1 MTDSDSSSRKP
12 NLFLRIF
19 IILILV
25 ACVVAGLAYKKYL
38 QIGVLTTQGSAPPAP
53 VSVTVASAETSQWH
67 KRIKTV
73 GTLVASQ
80 GVDLSTEV
88 AGIVKSIHFN
98 SGQEIE
104 MGDLLLELNNQ
115 TELATLGQAQAKFN
129 ADNSQFQRLLKLKD
143 QSFVTRNDID
153 SQTALVNI
161 SEAQISVAQV
171 ALSKKKITA
180 PFKGKLGIRL
190 IDIGEY
196 ITPGTPLVTLQ
207 SVDKLLLDFTLPE
220 SNFNDLA
227 VGQAIRFK
235 VRSFADKSFMAEVK
249 AWSPILDENT
259 RSISI
264 QAEVD
269 NQDRLLAPGMFTE
282 MEVNSAQKI
291 AVVTLPETA
300 IFYNIYGEAVY
311 VLEAQPKI
319 AKEAPIEGSETDI
332 NENILTTPDY
342 RLSARQVRVAYRN
355 NGQVGIISG
364 IKAGDL
370 AVTSG
375 QLKLY
380 PSLRVAIVDDAPEF
394 KAPKAS
400 AE

>member
-1 MTDSDSSSRKP
+1 VTDSYPSTRKP
-12 NLFLRIF
+12 NLFLRISV
-19 IILILV
+19 ILILV
-25 ACVVAGLAYKKYL
+25 ACVVAGLGYKKYL
-38 QIGVLTTQGSAPPAP
+38 QIGVLSAQGSVPQAPI
-53 VSVTVASAETSQWH
+53 SVTVASAKSSEWY

-88 AGIVKSIHFN
+88 DGIVKSIHFD
-98 SGQEIE
+98 SGQEIKKGE
-104 MGDLLLELNNQ
+104 LLLELNNQ

-129 ADNSQFQRLLKLKD
+129 ADNSQYQRLLQLKD

-153 SQTALVNI
+153 TQTALVNI

-171 ALSKKKITA
+171 ALSKKKIMA
-180 PFKGKLGIRL
+180 PFTGKLGIRL

-220 SNFNDLA
+220 SNFNDLS
-227 VGQAIRFK
+227 VGQAISFK
-235 VRSFADKSFMAEVK
+235 VRSFAEKTFMAEVK
-249 AWSPILDENT
+249 AWSPVLDENT
-259 RSISI
+259 RNITI

-269 NQDRLLAPGMFTE
+269 NKDRLLAPGMFTE
-282 MEVNSAQKI
+282 MEVNSAQKMT
-291 AVVTLPETA
+291 VMTLPETS

-311 VLEAQPKI
+311 VLEAQSQL
-319 AKEAPIEGSETDI
+319 ADDS
-332 NENILTTPDY
+332 NESDESATTAPDY
-342 RLSARQVRVAYRN
+342 RLSARQVRVAYRS

-364 IKAGDL
+364 VEVGDL
-370 AVTSG
+370 VVTSG

-394 KAPKAS
+394 KAPKAT

>member
-1 MTDSDSSSRKP
+1 VANTQTTARKP
-12 NLFLRIF
+12 RLFLRIF
-19 IILILV
+19 IVLILM
-25 ACVVAGLAYKKYL
+25 AAIAASLGYKKYL
-38 QIGVLTTQGSAPPAP
+38 QIGVLTAQGSVQPPP
-53 VSVTVASAETSQWH
+53 TSVTVASAESAEWN
-67 KRIKTV
+67 KRIKAA

-88 AGIVKSIHFN
+88 AGIVKSIHFD
-98 SGQEIE
+98 SGQEIIK
-104 MGDLLLELNNQ
+104 GALLLELNNQ
-115 TELATLGQAQAKFN
+115 SELATLGQAQAKFN
-129 ADNSQFQRLLKLKD
+129 SDNSQYQRLLKLKD

-153 SQTALVNI
+153 TQTALVDI
-161 SEAQISVAQV
+161 SNAQISVAEV
-171 ALSKKKITA
+171 ALAKKTINA
-180 PFKGKLGIRL
+180 PFSGKLGIRL

-220 SNFNDLA
+220 SNFNDLK
-227 VGQAIRFK
+227 VGQDIRFK
-235 VRSFADKSFMAEVK
+235 VRSFADKSFTAEVK
-249 AWSPILDENT
+249 AWSPVLDEST
-259 RSISI
+259 RNITI

-269 NQDRLLAPGMFTE
+269 NKNRLLAPGMFAE

-291 AVVTLPETA
+291 ALVTLPETS

-311 VLEAQPKI
+311 ILEKQPQSADGSI
-319 AKEAPIEGSETDI
+319 A
-332 NENILTTPDY
+332 ENTNDAPDY
-342 RLSARQVRVAYRN
+342 RLAARQVRVAYRS
-355 NGQVGIISG
+355 NGEVGIISG
-364 IKAGDL
+364 IDAGDL

-394 KAPKAS
+394 KAANAQ

>member
-1 MTDSDSSSRKP
+1 VANTQTTARKP
-12 NLFLRIF
+12 RLFLRIF
-19 IILILV
+19 IVLILM
-25 ACVVAGLAYKKYL
+25 AAIAASLGYKKYL
-38 QIGVLTTQGSAPPAP
+38 QIGVLTAQGSVQPPP
-53 VSVTVASAETSQWH
+53 TSVTVASAESAEWN
-67 KRIKTV
+67 KRIKAA

-88 AGIVKSIHFN
+88 AGIVKSIHFD
-98 SGQEIE
+98 SGQEIIK
-104 MGDLLLELNNQ
+104 DALLLELNNQ
-115 TELATLGQAQAKFN
+115 SELATLGQAQAKFN
-129 ADNSQFQRLLKLKD
+129 SDNSQYQRLLKLKD

-153 SQTALVNI
+153 TQTALVDI
-161 SEAQISVAQV
+161 SNAQISVAEV
-171 ALSKKKITA
+171 ALAKKTINA
-180 PFKGKLGIRL
+180 PFSGKLGIRL

-220 SNFNDLA
+220 SNFNDLK
-227 VGQAIRFK
+227 VGQDIRFK
-235 VRSFADKSFMAEVK
+235 VRSFADKSFTAEVK
-249 AWSPILDENT
+249 AWSPVLDEST
-259 RSISI
+259 RNITI

-269 NQDRLLAPGMFTE
+269 NKNRLLAPGMFAE

-291 AVVTLPETA
+291 ALVTLPETS

-311 VLEAQPKI
+311 ILEKQLQSADGSI
-319 AKEAPIEGSETDI
+319 A
-332 NENILTTPDY
+332 ENTNDAPDY
-342 RLSARQVRVAYRN
+342 RLAARQVRVAYRS
-355 NGQVGIISG
+355 NGEVGIISG
-364 IKAGDL
+364 IDAGDL

-394 KAPKAS
+394 KAANAQ

>member
-1 MTDSDSSSRKP
+1 VTDSASSSRKP

-25 ACVVAGLAYKKYL
+25 ACVVAGLGYKKYL
-38 QIGVLTTQGSAPPAP
+38 QIGVLTAQGSVPPAP
-53 VSVTVASAETSQWH
+53 INVTVASAESSEWH

-98 SGQEIE
+98 S
-104 MGDLLLELNNQ
+104 LNNQ

-129 ADNSQFQRLLKLKD
+129 ADNSQYQRLLKLKD

-227 VGQAIRFK
+227 VGQGIRFK
-235 VRSFADKSFMAEVK
+235 VRSFVDKSFMAEVK
-249 AWSPILDENT
+249 AWSPILDKNT

-282 MEVNSAQKI
+282 MEVNSAQKMT
-291 AVVTLPETA
+291 VVTLPETA

-311 VLEAQPKI
+311 VLEAQPQI
-319 AKEAPIEGSETDI
+319 ANETPVEGSVADI
-332 NENILTTPDY
+332 NESITTAPDY
-342 RLSARQVRVAYRN
+342 RLSARQVRVAYRK
-355 NGQVGIISG
+355 NGRVGIMSG

-380 PSLRVAIVDDAPEF
+380 PSLRVAIVEDAPEF
-394 KAPKAS
+394 KAFKAS
-400 AE
+400 TE

>member
-1 MTDSDSSSRKP
+1 VANTQTTARKP
-12 NLFLRIF
+12 RLFLRIF
-19 IILILV
+19 IVLILM
-25 ACVVAGLAYKKYL
+25 AAIAASLGYKKYL
-38 QIGVLTTQGSAPPAP
+38 QIGVLTTQGSVQPPP
-53 VSVTVASAETSQWH
+53 TNVTVASAESAKWN
-67 KRIKTV
+67 KRIKAA

-88 AGIVKSIHFN
+88 AGIVKSIHFD
-98 SGQEIE
+98 SGQEIIK
-104 MGDLLLELNNQ
+104 GALLLELNNQ
-115 TELATLGQAQAKFN
+115 SELATLGQAQAKFN
-129 ADNSQFQRLLKLKD
+129 SDNSQYQRLLKLKD

-153 SQTALVNI
+153 TQTALVDI
-161 SEAQISVAQV
+161 SNAQISVAEV
-171 ALSKKKITA
+171 ALAKKSINA
-180 PFKGKLGIRL
+180 PFSGKLGIRL

-220 SNFNDLA
+220 SNFNDLK
-227 VGQAIRFK
+227 VGQDIRFK
-235 VRSFADKSFMAEVK
+235 VRSFADKSFTAEVK
-249 AWSPILDENT
+249 AWSPVLDEST
-259 RSISI
+259 RNITI

-269 NQDRLLAPGMFTE
+269 NKNRLLAPGMFAE

-291 AVVTLPETA
+291 ALVTLPETA

-311 VLEAQPKI
+311 ILEKQPQS
-319 AKEAPIEGSETDI
+319 ADGSVAVNTNDA
-332 NENILTTPDY
+332 PDY
-342 RLSARQVRVAYRN
+342 RLAARQVRVAYRS
-355 NGQVGIISG
+355 NGKVGIISG
-364 IKAGDL
+364 IDAGDL

-394 KAPKAS
+394 KAANAQ